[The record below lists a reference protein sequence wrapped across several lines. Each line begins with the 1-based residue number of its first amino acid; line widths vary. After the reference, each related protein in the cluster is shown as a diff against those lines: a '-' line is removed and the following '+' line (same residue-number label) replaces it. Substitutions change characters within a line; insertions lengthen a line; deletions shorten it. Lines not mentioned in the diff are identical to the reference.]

1 MALKFRGTY
10 SSRNCLLDYIKAD
23 EERLHG
29 SLDST

>member
-1 MALKFRGTY
+1 MCVCVCVCVCVCECEEDVI
-10 SSRNCLLDYIKAD
+10 SSD